1 MNSGMGYS
9 SWHTGPA
16 SGEQVG
22 RITDW
27 RREGRWEMAELK
39 DPQRWEAEG
48 KLQLHA
54 HLTLMAQAPIAYCI
68 QSTLL

>member
-1 MNSGMGYS
+1 
-9 SWHTGPA
+9 
-16 SGEQVG
+16 
-22 RITDW
+22 
-27 RREGRWEMAELK
+27 MAELK